1 MFINVYPTKHLRL
14 FFFFLIFF
22 IYIININAYKQ
33 EDDNNEDFIDVG
45 VRLIGGKRDSL
56 IADLIAEERNVLN
69 AGHVSEL
76 KMIINKFYFI

>member
-1 MFINVYPTKHLRL
+1 MFINVYLTKHLRL
-14 FFFFLIFF
+14 FFLIFF

-76 KMIINKFYFI
+76 KMIINKFDFI